1 MTHVTNV
8 QSFEKLVGICTGY
21 GGAYNPGQQNL
32 RIENLTALLM
42 QAREKLLQVS
52 ITKTNHEQAQN
63 AREIAFMEMRSL
75 VSRIMAELRST
86 GALAQTIAD
95 ATVMARKIRG
105 YTKAEKPGAAVP
117 QEGKDIEPEA
127 GSRKRNSADFGNSA
141 AYFEKLLQTLGSV
154 PGYQP
159 MKPELQLETLKA
171 RLAHLRSMNAAVV
184 AAYAAWSN
192 TRHERTNFMYL
203 GPECMHDT
211 AMAMKQQVKASFGNN
226 SEAFALVRKIRFT
239 KLLKK

>member
-1 MTHVTNV
+1 MTHVNNV
-8 QSFEKLVGICTGY
+8 QSFEKLLGICTGF

-32 RIENLTALLM
+32 RVENLSDLLK
-42 QAREKLLQVS
+42 QAQNKLLQVS
-52 ITKTNHEQAQN
+52 IAKTNYEQAQN
-63 AREIAFMEMRSL
+63 AREIAFIEMRAI
-75 VSRIMAELRST
+75 VPRIMAELKSSRVVPQ
-86 GALAQTIAD
+86 AIAD
-95 ATVMARKIRG
+95 ALVMARRIKG
-105 YTKAEKPGAAVP
+105 YTKAEKPGAVVSEA
-117 QEGKDIEPEA
+117 GKATEPEA
-127 GSRKRNSADFGNSA
+127 SSRKRNSADFGNSTY
-141 AYFEKLLQTLGSV
+141 YFEKLLQTLASI

-159 MKPELQLETLKA
+159 TKPALQLENLNA
-171 RLAHLRSMNAAVV
+171 RLDQLRSASAAVV

-239 KLLKK
+239 KLLKR

>member
-8 QSFEKLVGICTGY
+8 QSFEKLLGICTGF

-32 RIENLTALLM
+32 RVENLSDLLK
-42 QAREKLLQVS
+42 QVQDKLLQVS
-52 ITKTNHEQAQN
+52 IAKTNHEQAQN
-63 AREIAFMEMRSL
+63 AREIAFMEMRQI
-75 VSRIMAELRST
+75 VPRIMAELKSSRVLSQ
-86 GALAQTIAD
+86 AIAD
-95 ATVMARKIRG
+95 ASVMARRIMG

-117 QEGKDIEPEA
+117 EAGKSNEPEA

-171 RLAHLRSMNAAVV
+171 KLAQLRSMNAAVV

-211 AMAMKQQVKASFGNN
+211 AMAMKQQVQATFGFN

-239 KLLKK
+239 KLLK